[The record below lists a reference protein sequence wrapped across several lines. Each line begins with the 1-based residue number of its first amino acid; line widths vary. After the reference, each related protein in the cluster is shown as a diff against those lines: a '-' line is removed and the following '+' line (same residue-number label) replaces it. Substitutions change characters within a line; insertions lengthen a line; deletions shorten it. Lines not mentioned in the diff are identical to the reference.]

1 MELVGNVKG
10 SATTGRATGAISA
23 GPSAADVSALLAVF
37 TFGKVPGGCDPTGR
51 VPVFPAPPEKVIRP
65 LPLLGEL
72 EDAESREAAAP
83 YPRRMMIGDTCCG
96 GWEGTAAPS
105 VRCAFANPRSKQM
118 TTAGPSDYRSSTG
131 ELAAHADG
139 IMDEVSD
146 RASTLTSDVVRSIEQ
161 RPYTTLAIAG
171 GLAFAIGALWVVKR
185 QQQKNSFERLRSQLP
200 SFSDAGDWLPRRWR
214 SNAGIDWAKLRPSR
228 WA

>member
-83 YPRRMMIGDTCCG
+83 YPRRMMT
-96 GWEGTAAPS
+96 PS

-146 RASTLTSDVVRSIEQ
+146 RASTLTSDVVRSIEE

-185 QQQKNSFERLRSQLP
+185 QQQQNSFERLRSQLP